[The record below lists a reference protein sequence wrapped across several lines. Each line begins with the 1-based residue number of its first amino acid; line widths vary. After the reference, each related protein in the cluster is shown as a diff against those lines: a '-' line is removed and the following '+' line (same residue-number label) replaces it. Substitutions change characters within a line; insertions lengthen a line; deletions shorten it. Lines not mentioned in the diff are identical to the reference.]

1 LISSLL
7 SHISVSIIEKL
18 IFYLRR
24 EQLEF
29 LYEYGLFL
37 AKTVTFVVAVI
48 AIIAVVAA
56 SAIKQKHKKGELEIT
71 DLSEQFDD
79 VEQEVIHAL
88 LNKEE
93 LKQKEKTDKKLAKEQ
108 AKKDKALAKEN
119 ANDDSEETKAT
130 KAKVFVID
138 FKGSIDAKEVS
149 SLREEVSAIL
159 SVATK
164 QDEVFI
170 RLESGGGMVHGYG
183 LASSQLDRIRQHD
196 IPLTVSVDKVA
207 ASGGYMMA
215 CVANKIIAAPFAIL
229 GSIGV
234 IAQLPNFNKLLK
246 KNDIDF
252 EQFTAGEFKRTVTMF
267 GENTEKGKEKFIE
280 ELEETHVLFKDF
292 VSEHRASLDLD
303 KVATG
308 EHWFGTKALELG
320 LVDTIQTSDDYLQN
334 LSKSRKI
341 VAIKY
346 EVKKG
351 LAEKFAKAASL
362 SVEGVLGK
370 LLQKNRIFP
379 S

>member
-1 LISSLL
+1 M
-7 SHISVSIIEKL
+7 
-18 IFYLRR
+18 
-24 EQLEF
+24 EF

-37 AKTVTFVVAVI
+37 AKTVTFVIAVI
-48 AIIAVVAA
+48 AIVAVAAA

-71 DLSEQFDD
+71 DLSEQFED
-79 VEQEVIHAL
+79 VEQEVVHAL

-93 LKQKEKTDKKLAKEQ
+93 LKQKEKADKKIAKEQ
-108 AKKDKALAKEN
+108 AKKEKALAKES
-119 ANDDSEETKAT
+119 ANSDSEDAT
-130 KAKVFVID
+130 EAKSRVFVID

-149 SLREEVSAIL
+149 SLREEVTAIL
-159 SVATK
+159 SVASK
-164 QDEVFI
+164 NDEVFV

-183 LASSQLDRIRQHD
+183 LASSQLDRIRQRE

-215 CVANKIIAAPFAIL
+215 CVANNIIAAPFAIL

-292 VSEHRASLDLD
+292 VSEHRPSLDLE

-308 EHWFGTKALELG
+308 EHWFGTKALEL
-320 LVDTIQTSDDYLQN
+320 
-334 LSKSRKI
+334 
-341 VAIKY
+341 
-346 EVKKG
+346 
-351 LAEKFAKAASL
+351 
-362 SVEGVLGK
+362 
-370 LLQKNRIFP
+370 
-379 S
+379 

>member
-1 LISSLL
+1 MD
-7 SHISVSIIEKL
+7 
-18 IFYLRR
+18 
-24 EQLEF
+24 F
-29 LYEYGLFL
+29 LYDYGLFL
-37 AKTVTFVVAVI
+37 AKTVTFVLAFIAIVAVI
-48 AIIAVVAA
+48 AA
-56 SAIKQKHKKGELEIT
+56 SAIKQKHKKGDLEII
-71 DLSEQFDD
+71 DLSEQFEN
-79 VEQEVIHAL
+79 VEQDVIHAL

-93 LKQKEKTDKKLAKEQ
+93 LKQKEKADKLLAKKKAKEQ
-108 AKKDKALAKEN
+108 AKKDKALAKEKTN
-119 ANDDSEETKAT
+119 ADSEDLMETKS
-130 KAKVFVID
+130 KIFVID

-164 QDEVFI
+164 SDEVFV

-183 LASSQLDRIRQHD
+183 LASSQLDRVRQHQ

-215 CVANKIIAAPFAIL
+215 CVANKIISAPFAIL

-246 KNDIDF
+246 KNNIDF

-292 VSEHRASLDLD
+292 VSEHRPSLDIS

-308 EHWFGTKALELG
+308 EHWFGTKALALG
-320 LVDTIQTSDDYLQN
+320 LVDSIQTSDDYLQN
-334 LSKSRKI
+334 ISKSHKV

-346 EVKKG
+346 AVKKS

-362 SVEGVLGK
+362 SVESVLSK

>member
-1 LISSLL
+1 MGIN
-7 SHISVSIIEKL
+7 SINVQE
-18 IFYLRR
+18 RS
-24 EQLEF
+24 LEF

-37 AKTVTFVVAVI
+37 AKTVTFVIAVI
-48 AIIAVVAA
+48 AIVIVIAT

-71 DLSEQFDD
+71 DLSEQFED

-93 LKQKEKTDKKLAKEQ
+93 LKQKEKNDKKLAKEQ
-108 AKKDKALAKEN
+108 AKAEKLLAKKQT
-119 ANDDSEETKAT
+119 DSDEKDEAEIKSR
-130 KAKVFVID
+130 VFVVD

-149 SLREEVSAIL
+149 SLREEVTAIL
-159 SVATK
+159 TVATK
-164 QDEVFI
+164 NDEVFV

-183 LASSQLDRIRQHD
+183 LASSQLDRIRQHE

-292 VSEHRASLDLD
+292 VSEHRPSLDLD

-320 LVDTIQTSDDYLQN
+320 LVDTIQTSDDYLQK
-334 LSKSRKI
+334 LSKSHKI

-346 EVKKG
+346 EIKKG

-362 SVEGVLGK
+362 SVDSIFGK
-370 LLQKNRIFP
+370 LMQRNRIFP

>member
-1 LISSLL
+1 
-7 SHISVSIIEKL
+7 
-18 IFYLRR
+18 
-24 EQLEF
+24 LEF

-37 AKTVTFVVAVI
+37 AKTVTFVVAFI
-48 AIIAVVAA
+48 AIVVVATA
-56 SAIKQKHKKGELEIT
+56 SAIKHKHKKGELEIT
-71 DLSEQFDD
+71 DLSEQFEET
-79 VEQEVIHAL
+79 EQEIVHAL
-88 LNKEE
+88 LNPEE
-93 LKQKEKTDKKLAKEQ
+93 LKQKEKNDKKLAKEQ
-108 AKKDKALAKEN
+108 AKTDKALAKKKEN
-119 ANDDSEETKAT
+119 SDDDAEVKGKSKI
-130 KAKVFVID
+130 FVLD

-164 QDEVFI
+164 DDEDFV

-196 IPLTVSVDKVA
+196 IPLTASVDKVA

-215 CVANKIIAAPFAIL
+215 CVANNIIAAPFAIL

-246 KNDIDF
+246 KNDIEF

-292 VSEHRASLDLD
+292 VADHRPSLDLD

-308 EHWFGTKALELG
+308 EHWFGIKALELG
-320 LVDTIQTSDDYLQN
+320 LIDSIQTSDDYLQKR
-334 LSKSRKI
+334 SKSHKI
-341 VAIKY
+341 VAVKY

-351 LAEKFAKAASL
+351 LAEKFSKAASL
-362 SVEGVLGK
+362 SVDSVLGK
-370 LLQKNRIFP
+370 LMQRNRIFP
-379 S
+379 G